1 MITVAFIFTLDNL
14 PKIFCIL
21 IHNFHKIHIMSD
33 NNIHS
38 FSDVAFT
45 YILFFV
51 NCFRLHFFTGIIVD
65 KHRVKIVP
73 QTIEKI
79 IF

>member
-1 MITVAFIFTLDNL
+1 
-14 PKIFCIL
+14 
-21 IHNFHKIHIMSD
+21 MSD
-33 NNIHS
+33 NNVHS

-51 NCFRLHFFTGIIVD
+51 NCFRLLFFTGIIED